1 MRTSEGLVHR
11 IADKICSPY
20 NQNATMIFVG
30 GTGSGKSLA
39 AISLALEVSKIVAEK
54 KGGEPEDY
62 FNLETNMSVIDVNG
76 FFGVLKQAK
85 QYSTVIFDD
94 AGIGWNARKFQDVVN
109 ITLNNITQTFR
120 TLNLFSILTTPNFFF
135 IDKVGRTLTEWYC
148 EMEGVFKSPY
158 MRGKNISRGK
168 VFEIQTHSRLG
179 SHGKIFYVSP
189 RADNG
194 HGKEKN
200 FLCTF
205 NKPPD
210 DICVIYEKLR
220 REGAEE
226 YARKSIEEINA
237 KKGDKED
244 NGSDSDLN
252 KVCECIERELIEA
265 KEQGI
270 KTSIFKKCKEHSISR
285 GKFYDWRG
293 DQEYI

>member
-1 MRTSEGLVHR
+1 MRTAEGLPRR

-39 AISLALEVSKIVAEK
+39 AISLAMQVSAMVAEK
-54 KGGEPEDY
+54 KGGNPSDY
-62 FNLETNMSVIDVNG
+62 FNLETNMSVIDVNN
-76 FFGVLKQAK
+76 FFSVLKQAR
-85 QYSTVIFDD
+85 QFSTVIFDD

-120 TLNLFSILTTPNFFF
+120 TLNLFTILTTPNFFF

-158 MRGKNISRGK
+158 MRKKNVSRGK

-189 RADNG
+189 RTDKG
-194 HGKEKN
+194 HGREKC

-210 DICVIYEKLR
+210 DVCEIYEKLR
-220 REGAEE
+220 KDGAEE
-226 YARKSIEEINA
+226 YAKKSIEQINERNE
-237 KKGDKED
+237 KKVHVRE
-244 NGSDSDLN
+244 N
-252 KVCECIERELIEA
+252 KDEGCEMACTLIDEGMTKVRACLEA
-265 KEQGI
+265 GI
-270 KTSIFKKCKEHSISR
+270 SQATLYKYENMQAMTV
-285 GKFYDWRG
+285 
-293 DQEYI
+293 

>member
-1 MRTSEGLVHR
+1 MRTSNSLATR
-11 IADKICSPY
+11 IAEKICSPY

-39 AISLALEVSKIVAEK
+39 AISLALAVSELVAEK
-54 KGGEPEDY
+54 KGGDPEDY
-62 FNLETNMSVIDVNG
+62 FDLETNMSVIDVNG
-76 FFGVLKQAK
+76 FFDVLSHAK

-94 AGIGWNARKFQDVVN
+94 AGIGWNARKFQDVIN

-120 TLNLFSILTTPNFFF
+120 TLNLFSILTTPHFFF

-158 MRGKNISRGK
+158 MRGMNISRGK

-189 RADNG
+189 RAENG
-194 HGKEKN
+194 HGKEKS

-205 NKPPD
+205 SKPPD
-210 DICVIYEKLR
+210 DICTVYEKLR

-226 YARKSIEEINA
+226 YTKKSIEEIN
-237 KKGDKED
+237 KRNDK
-244 NGSDSDLN
+244 
-252 KVCECIERELIEA
+252 
-265 KEQGI
+265 KEQVVDNKYEDYKKAKGLMESEPEKYGTRLKACLKVGI
-270 KTSIFKKCKEHSISR
+270 SLPTFSKYENMNTL
-285 GKFYDWRG
+285 
-293 DQEYI
+293 